1 MTAKRAIPLNPVVV
15 YRALGSALCAG
26 ALALGTLPAAAQP
39 PGMGGPI
46 PVGFTEARE
55 HSLRPT
61 VRLSGTVETRR
72 SSLVASEVAGLVT
85 DLLAREGDLLQKGR
99 AVVRLRRQDLELRL
113 AAQQASLKEAQ
124 ARLELA
130 TRNLQRARDLY
141 ADEVISR
148 QDLDNAVSEETAWAG
163 RVESLKAEIARVVD
177 NLARSEIA
185 APFTG
190 VVVREH
196 TQVGEWIGVG
206 DPVVELMDMEEL
218 EVVVEVPERNFRSL
232 ERGTA
237 ARVTFEALPGVVIHG
252 EVNAV
257 IPQADRETRTFPVKV
272 RFPNRRHN
280 VGVGMLAQVELPV
293 GSASEVLIVPKDAV
307 LRRGGARAVVY
318 RIAGGGTVEEVEVQP
333 GIAGGA
339 WIAVQGELA
348 PGDRVVT
355 RGNERLRPGQQVE
368 GSPVSYELP

>member
-1 MTAKRAIPLNPVVV
+1 MTVKRAIPLNS
-15 YRALGSALCAG
+15 ALFSRTLASALCAG
-26 ALALGTLPAAAQP
+26 ALALCALSAAAQP
-39 PGMGGPI
+39 PGMGGPA

-61 VRLSGTVETRR
+61 VHLSGTVEARR

-85 DLLAREGDLLQKGR
+85 DLLAREGDFLQKGQ

-130 TRNLQRARDLY
+130 TRNLQRARELF

-148 QDLDNAVSEETAWAG
+148 QDLDNAVSEQTAWAG
-163 RVESLKAEIARVVD
+163 RVESLEAEIARVVD
-177 NLARSEIA
+177 NLSRSEIA

-206 DPVVELMDMEEL
+206 DPVVELLDMEEL
-218 EVVVEVPERNFRSL
+218 EVVVEVPERHFRSL
-232 ERGTA
+232 ERGA
-237 ARVTFEALPGVVIHG
+237 PVRVTFEALSGDVIDG
-252 EVNAV
+252 QVNAV

-272 RFPNRRHN
+272 RFPNRKHN
-280 VGVGMLAQVELPV
+280 VGVGMLAHVELPV
-293 GSASEVLIVPKDAV
+293 GSPSDVLMVPKDAV
-307 LRRGGARAVVY
+307 IRRGGTRAVVF
-318 RIAGGGTVEEVEVQP
+318 RLTGGGTVEEVEVQP

-355 RGNERLRPGQQVE
+355 RGNERLRPGQQVA
-368 GSPVSYELP
+368 GSPVTYELP